1 LKCGSND
8 FYRYQE
14 VVTETLTNLFKVA
27 DSLKKLQRR
36 NRGKDEQGAEED
48 DDSKVLSTS
57 DEGKCVLQY
66 ELDVE
71 AFGKK
76 VVRSQVVADIVLI
89 SECRS
94 HFWGSVPVRMQ
105 TICR

>member
-1 LKCGSND
+1 
-8 FYRYQE
+8 
-14 VVTETLTNLFKVA
+14 VA

-36 NRGKDEQGAEED
+36 NKGKEEQGTEED

-76 VVRSQVVADIVLI
+76 VVLSPDVAEISLI

-94 HFWGSVPVRMQ
+94 HLSGSVPVRMQ